1 MATILKCWQ
10 HELRPKKEGSSKLFS
25 KTLWEPMEDLQLHV
39 VSTYNYSTIDV
50 NCWSYYY
57 NLFKRFYFNNI
68 WIKILVR
75 LWIVYRVA
83 KVRVK
88 QVAKK
93 ICSIIILHHSTLIQ
107 EVLLKDYL
115 YTCSIIFQIFFE
127 ALICCQVISF
137 WAIILS

>member
-1 MATILKCWQ
+1 MLCQPTTIL
-10 HELRPKKEGSSKLFS
+10 
-25 KTLWEPMEDLQLHV
+25 QLMF
-39 VSTYNYSTIDV
+39 V

-57 NLFKRFYFNNI
+57 NLFKKNYFNNI

-83 KVRVK
+83 KVKVK

-93 ICSIIILHHSTLIQ
+93 ICSITILHHSTLIQ

-115 YTCSIIFQIFFE
+115 HTCSIIFQIFFE
-127 ALICCQVISF
+127 ALICCQLISF